1 MFFKKHHI
9 VIFKDGG
16 QGESKRYRIRL
27 GLLSLVALFACI
39 LLVGNIW
46 LAQEYVKNSHLQSK
60 LENAEK
66 TMAEQTTQLLLLN
79 NKIESLNIS
88 FARIEKFDAKMR
100 HMLEL
105 NSDLGQV
112 DRSRDGEKLA
122 GALPLHRPTLMAR
135 RMQSFL
141 DLLEGDMLLEEVNQQ
156 ELLQALR
163 LKQKALSTSPSIWPL
178 RGRINSSFGYRNAPF
193 TGKRSF
199 HKGIDIKGTIG
210 APIVASAAGTV
221 TKSGYSGAYGILV
234 EINHGGGIITK
245 YSHMQNATVKVG
257 DKVKRGDMVGRVGMT
272 GRTTG
277 PHLHYEVVV
286 NGVPRD
292 PMKYMFD

>member
-1 MFFKKHHI
+1 MFFQKHHI
-9 VIFKDGG
+9 VIFKDSG
-16 QGESKRYRIRL
+16 QGESKRYTVRL
-27 GLLSLVALFACI
+27 GILSLIILFACI
-39 LLVGNIW
+39 LLAANAW
-46 LAQEYVKNSHLQSK
+46 LLREYYHSRQLQSK
-60 LENAEK
+60 LDEYENIFE
-66 TMAEQTTQLLLLN
+66 EQNTQLLALQS
-79 NKIESLNIS
+79 KIEQVHTAFS
-88 FARIEKFDAKMR
+88 RVERFDAKMR

-105 NSDLGQV
+105 NTDLGNV
-112 DRSRDGEKLA
+112 DHSREEENLT
-122 GALPLHRPTLMAR
+122 GALPLHRPNLMAR

-141 DLLEGDMLLEEVNQQ
+141 HLLEEDIHLEEVNQQ

-163 LKQKALSTSPSIWPL
+163 VKQKALSTSPSIWPI

-193 TGKRSF
+193 TGRRTF
-199 HKGIDIKGTIG
+199 HKGIDIKGTMG
-210 APIVASAAGTV
+210 APIVASAAGVV

-234 EINHGGGIITK
+234 VINHGGGIITK

-257 DKVKRGDMVGRVGMT
+257 EKVKRGDMVGRIGMT